1 MFKLL
6 LSVFI
11 IFTGCAS
18 VSMNKET
25 NNIFKEKYHYGILSE
40 AIIKNHDGYPWF
52 NKNYEKYKPNT
63 EKLDTTLINKLSIKI
78 FMGTWCHDSKREVP
92 RFYKIL
98 NTINYDQKNLQIV
111 GLKKNKK
118 GYFNDYSNYNI
129 KNTPTFIF
137 FQDGNE
143 IGRIVEKPKGSLELQ
158 IQNIQKKIQ

>member
-11 IFTGCAS
+11 IFTGCTS

-25 NNIFKEKYHYGILSE
+25 NNIFKEKYHYGILNE

-63 EKLDTTLINKLSIKI
+63 EKIDTSLINKLSIKI

-111 GLKKNKK
+111 GLKKDKK
-118 GYFNDYSNYNI
+118 GVEVYDE
-129 KNTPTFIF
+129 
-137 FQDGNE
+137 QDW
-143 IGRIVEKPKGSLELQ
+143 EKY
-158 IQNIQKKIQ
+158 I